1 MSWIAWEKLHFSKN
15 EGGLGVRDF
24 QAFNKALLAK
34 QAWRVFTNAQ
44 FLMSK
49 VLEGK
54 YFPSINFLEARL
66 NYNASFTWKSICAA
80 RNLVL
85 KRARKVVGSGGSIN
99 IWKDPWVSGLPNF
112 KVWSRREVDSEDSL
126 QIVYELIESGIWKR
140 EIVDALFAEQ
150 EASAIKNIPLP
161 AHSCE
166 DVWMWHHTKLG
177 FFLVKSA
184 YYIELK
190 DSRAPVVSS
199 SENRLGIV
207 WRKKRNA
214 GGSFVSSSGEA
225 KESMEHMLLHCDE
238 SKRIWYYSSL
248 RIVTNQVRHYKFAD
262 WMVMLVNRVKD
273 KAWWNYFWCLCW
285 MIWKRRNVW
294 LFDKRKMELREIIDS
309 AMSWAREYECAV
321 GKRKG
326 KGNVCSSP
334 ERWVPLK
341 SGVYK
346 LNVGAAILE
355 RFGVGLGGV
364 ARDVEGDVMA
374 ATYKFIQGSYEVDVA
389 EAMSARHALKVA
401 VEKRKSE
408 PSVFGRIA
416 ADILAISD
424 YCTSISF
431 SHVRRKGNI
440 VAHKLA
446 NLSRSFD
453 TMRFWLEEVPAKVS
467 SFVLSDILL

>member
-199 SENRLGIV
+199 SENRHPCP
-207 WRKKRNA
+207 A
-214 GGSFVSSSGEA
+214 GGRRPKLWPPVYHPNNHLPPE
-225 KESMEHMLLHCDE
+225 LHLAIAT
-238 SKRIWYYSSL
+238 STS
-248 RIVTNQVRHYKFAD
+248 VT
-262 WMVMLVNRVKD
+262 
-273 KAWWNYFWCLCW
+273 
-285 MIWKRRNVW
+285 
-294 LFDKRKMELREIIDS
+294 
-309 AMSWAREYECAV
+309 
-321 GKRKG
+321 
-326 KGNVCSSP
+326 P
-334 ERWVPLK
+334 EKPYNHPQKPNL
-341 SGVYK
+341 
-346 LNVGAAILE
+346 ILE
-355 RFGVGLGGV
+355 NS
-364 ARDVEGDVMA
+364 
-374 ATYKFIQGSYEVDVA
+374 K
-389 EAMSARHALKVA
+389 
-401 VEKRKSE
+401 
-408 PSVFGRIA
+408 P
-416 ADILAISD
+416 
-424 YCTSISF
+424 
-431 SHVRRKGNI
+431 
-440 VAHKLA
+440 
-446 NLSRSFD
+446 
-453 TMRFWLEEVPAKVS
+453 
-467 SFVLSDILL
+467 